1 MLSYLSVSLCLMH
14 DILLL
19 MMMMVM
25 LGMSLLGMSLVL
37 MVLILLSRRRSLAL
51 LALHGIEFLQHIHK
65 HAFLI
70 LDISFVGVAYKVHI
84 QSAISGAKTLS
95 LAILSI

>member
-37 MVLILLSRRRSLAL
+37 MVLILLSRCRSLAL
-51 LALHGIEFLQHIHK
+51 LALHGIEFLQHIH
-65 HAFLI
+65 
-70 LDISFVGVAYKVHI
+70 
-84 QSAISGAKTLS
+84 
-95 LAILSI
+95 